1 MIEVLKDFKKM
12 IAVYPDIEVI
22 AACTSAVREAN
33 NRLFLIDQVYQQ
45 LQLEIMIYS
54 NRLEVGEML
63 RAIRYALQFDFNQMT
78 EEPTLILDIGAG
90 STQLTLFDKQEF
102 IFTQNILLGSLRV
115 RDKLSTLEK
124 TRSHGLYFPDV

>member
-1 MIEVLKDFKKM
+1 MDNIGTLIEVLKDFKKRVS
-12 IAVYPDIEVI
+12 IYPDIEVI

-45 LQLEIMIYS
+45 TGLEIVIYS

-63 RAIRYALQFDFNQMT
+63 RAIRHKIPEFDEMT

-90 STQLTLFDKQEF
+90 ST
-102 IFTQNILLGSLRV
+102 
-115 RDKLSTLEK
+115 
-124 TRSHGLYFPDV
+124 